1 MNKTSLFTTK
11 KLCLCAIFCALS
23 YVVSLLEIPIFP
35 HIGQKLDFSF
45 CLMLIAGYMLGAIY
59 AEIIIVTVSLL
70 GWIISSSFGIGQLAN
85 FIFANT
91 YIMLPILLYKKRK
104 GIKNVIISL
113 VISSVITIIVALP
126 FNRFITFP
134 LYEMFLPLTAEQTFN
149 ASWYLII
156 IFNTL
161 KCVSNSIIALLLY
174 KRLKNILHI
183 FIG

>member
-1 MNKTSLFTTK
+1 MKKTILFTTK
-11 KLCLCAIFCALS
+11 KLCLCAIFCAIS

-45 CLMLIAGYMLGAIY
+45 CFMLIAGYMLGPIY
-59 AEIIIVTVSLL
+59 AEIIIITVSLL
-70 GWIISSSFGIGQLAN
+70 GCIASSSFGVGQLAN

-91 YIMLPILLYKKRK
+91 FIILPILLYKKRK
-104 GIKNVIISL
+104 GLKNVIISL
-113 VISSVITIIVALP
+113 IISSVITIIVALP

-134 LYEMFLPLTAEQTFN
+134 LYFGETAVDSFN

-161 KCVSNSIIALLLY
+161 KCVTNSFIAILLY
-174 KRLKNILHI
+174 KRLKNILNS
-183 FIG
+183 FLG

>member
-1 MNKTSLFTTK
+1 MEKTNLFTTK

-35 HIGQKLDFSF
+35 QIGQKLDFSF
-45 CLMLIAGYMLGAIY
+45 SLMLIAGYMLGPIY
-59 AEIIIVTVSLL
+59 AEIIIVAVSLL

-85 FIFANT
+85 FLFANT
-91 YIMLPILLYKKRK
+91 FIMLPILLYKKRK

-113 VISSVITIIVALP
+113 IISSVITILVALP

-156 IFNTL
+156 IFNAL
-161 KCVSNSIIALLLY
+161 KCVANSVITLLLY
-174 KRLKNILHI
+174 KKLKNILG
-183 FIG
+183 FFTE